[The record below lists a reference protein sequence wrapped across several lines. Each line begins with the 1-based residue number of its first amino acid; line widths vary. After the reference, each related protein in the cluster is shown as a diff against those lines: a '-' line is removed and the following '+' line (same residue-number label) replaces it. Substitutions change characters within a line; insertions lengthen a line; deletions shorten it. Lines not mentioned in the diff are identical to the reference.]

1 MIEGKQWRINP
12 DCTYY
17 NIKTHSPEWYEF
29 RLRGFG
35 SSESG
40 IVTRSSDWDILPK
53 LIERK
58 AGLRQEDPLNE
69 AMLGGLLGEDG
80 ILTRWRYYDGNGK
93 SYVQNFVNKMIF
105 REITKFSGYMVNK
118 KYPHLF
124 TSTDA
129 WSMPNTMNLITS
141 EVMKKGFPVEA
152 KQINGF
158 HTDRWVAGVPPQYI
172 FQGNQEMMIFGVDYI
187 EFAILKNGSD
197 FEVIPMEKSDKVCE
211 IIEERSEEA
220 WDLVL
225 KVRVLKQ
232 EKDAAPYAKKER
244 IQAEI
249 DNLLPLPDENP
260 LYKQFYSEK
269 YNKTK
274 EEMNIPDNVYEWA
287 SKRVKLSEA
296 EKAIASELEKLE
308 NNIRREFQLAQ
319 TEFFDAG
326 SDGKL
331 RYYLRGGSAK
341 THTLDFGKWKSK
353 PKGEALEAI
362 NNEVAIMIDKILGYA
377 VD

>member
-1 MIEGKQWRINP
+1 MIEGKQWRLNT
-12 DCTYY
+12 DCTHY

-29 RLRGFG
+29 RNRGFG
-35 SSESG
+35 ASEAG
-40 IVTRSSDWDILPK
+40 VVTRSSDWDILPK

-69 AMLGGLLGEDG
+69 SMLGGLLGEDG

-93 SYVQNFVNKMIF
+93 SYVQNYVAKMIF
-105 REITKFSGYMVNK
+105 REFTKFSGYMVNK
-118 KYPHLF
+118 NYPILF

-129 WSMPNTMNLITS
+129 WAMPKSMNLIS
-141 EVMKKGFPVEA
+141 GELMAKGFPVEA

-172 FQGNQEMMIFGVDYI
+172 FQANQEMLIFGLDYM

-197 FEVIPMEKSDKVCE
+197 FEVIPMEVSDNVCN
-211 IIEERSEEA
+211 IILERSEEA
-220 WDLVL
+220 WDVVL
-225 KVRVLKQ
+225 KVRELKQ
-232 EKDAAPYAKKER
+232 EKDAAPYAKKEQ
-244 IQAEI
+244 IQAKI
-249 DNLLPLPDENP
+249 DSILPLPDENP

-269 YNKTK
+269 YTKTK

-287 SKRVKLSEA
+287 SKRVRLSEA
-296 EKAIASELEKLE
+296 EKMIAAELEKLE
-308 NNIRREFQLAQ
+308 NNIRREFQIAQ

-331 RYYLRGGSAK
+331 RYYLRGANAK
-341 THTLDFGKWKSK
+341 NHTLDFGKWKSK
-353 PKGEALEAI
+353 PKGEFLTRIETIVEKA
-362 NNEVAIMIDKILGYA
+362 VAEILG
-377 VD
+377 